1 MFVSTPQGLASA
13 MGKALK
19 QKGLHA
25 KHERDGQKRIPERG
39 FTCHEGHLHGSLD
52 GIQTIQVQF
61 RAVPNL
67 DEVADLLPEL
77 QSLVKSKGGV
87 VPDDQDD
94 HLIQLE
100 NGDFIANFVP
110 DYAVPILKNL
120 GFSVKR
126 EVFECIDAD
135 RELLA
140 ETCLELGNTY
150 GPCGHEQPVANAVS
164 VWYERHGVPARQQS
178 ILADRSNVV
187 ATLAGTGGGR
197 SLIFNAHLDTEISGP
212 DHDNLMESSDP
223 NRVGAWREGDRIFG
237 HTVLNDRGCMAVFM
251 VMAKALRSAG
261 AELAGDVICTSV
273 AGETGMAPVDEYRG
287 LNYEG
292 KGFGTRYLVDHGVRA
307 DYALVAETTAWSMSW
322 IECGAVYL
330 KITLR
335 GRNMYTPRL
344 IRATALADQPNA
356 IVKGAAVATALEAWG
371 IDYEERNSYMSELGE
386 VRPKAQVGAIRGGV
400 PYRPNRSSP
409 VCKLYMDVRT
419 PPGASQDAVVAEVRE
434 VARSVDPAAEVECYM
449 AKAGLVGTGVEPLAA
464 AVEGAYGEVVGG
476 RTPPPQVAHTS
487 MWRDTNVFNAVGIPS
502 LTFGPPRGSA
512 AVQGT
517 GHFELDDLVAAAK
530 VYAATAIDICG

>member
-1 MFVSTPQGLASA
+1 MFVSNTQGLARS

-25 KHERDGQKRIPERG
+25 KHPKSSQKRIPQRG
-39 FTCHEGHLHGSLD
+39 FTCHEDYRHGSRK
-52 GIQTIQVQF
+52 GVQTIQVRF

-67 DEVADLLPEL
+67 DEVADLIPEL
-77 QSLVKSKGGV
+77 QSLIKSKGGV
-87 VPDDQDD
+87 VPDGQDD

-100 NGDFIANFVP
+100 NGDFIANFMSG
-110 DYAVPILKNL
+110 YALPILDL
-120 GFSVKR
+120 GSNFKR
-126 EVFECIDAD
+126 EVFERIDAD

-150 GPCGHEQPVANAVS
+150 GPCGHEQPVADAVS
-164 VWYERHGVPARQQS
+164 AWYERHGVPASQQS

-212 DHDNLMESSDP
+212 DHDNLMESDDP

-237 HTVLNDRGCMAVFM
+237 HTVLNDRGCMSAFM
-251 VMAKALRSAG
+251 VVAKALRSAG
-261 AELAGDVICTSV
+261 AGLAGDVIFTSV

-287 LNYEG
+287 LSYEG
-292 KGFGTRYLVDHGVRA
+292 KGFGTRHLVDHGVRA

-344 IRATALADQPNA
+344 IRAPELADHPNA

-371 IDYEERNSYMSELGE
+371 IDYEERNSYVSELGE

-419 PPGASQDAVVAEVRE
+419 PPGASQDAVIAEVRE

-449 AKAGLVGTGVEPLAA
+449 AKAGLQGTGVEPLATS
-464 AVEGAYGEVVGG
+464 VEGAYGEVVGG

-530 VYAATAIDICG
+530 VYAAVAIDLCA

>member
-1 MFVSTPQGLASA
+1 MTAAGA
-13 MGKALK
+13 
-19 QKGLHA
+19 
-25 KHERDGQKRIPERG
+25 
-39 FTCHEGHLHGSLD
+39 
-52 GIQTIQVQF
+52 
-61 RAVPNL
+61 
-67 DEVADLLPEL
+67 EL
-77 QSLVKSKGGV
+77 R
-87 VPDDQDD
+87 
-94 HLIQLE
+94 
-100 NGDFIANFVP
+100 
-110 DYAVPILKNL
+110 
-120 GFSVKR
+120 R

-150 GPCGHEQPVANAVS
+150 GPCGHEQPVADAVS
-164 VWYERHGVPARQQS
+164 AWYERHGVPARQQS

-212 DHDNLMESSDP
+212 DHDNLMESDDP

-237 HTVLNDRGCMAVFM
+237 HTVLNDRGCMSAFM

-261 AELAGDVICTSV
+261 AALSGDVICTSV

-287 LNYEG
+287 LSYEG
-292 KGFGTRYLVDHGVRA
+292 KGFGTRHLVDHGVRA

-344 IRATALADQPNA
+344 IRAPELADHPNA

-371 IDYEERNSYMSELGE
+371 IDYEERNSYVSELGE

-419 PPGASQDAVVAEVRE
+419 PPGASQDAVIAEVRE

-449 AKAGLVGTGVEPLAA
+449 AKAGLLGTGVEPLAA
-464 AVEGAYGEVVGG
+464 SVEGAYGEVVGG
-476 RTPPPQVAHTS
+476 RTPSPQVAHTS

-530 VYAATAIDICG
+530 VYAAVAIDLCA

>member
-1 MFVSTPQGLASA
+1 MTAAGSDLRDQVFGL
-13 MGKALK
+13 
-19 QKGLHA
+19 
-25 KHERDGQKRIPERG
+25 
-39 FTCHEGHLHGSLD
+39 
-52 GIQTIQVQF
+52 
-61 RAVPNL
+61 
-67 DEVADLLPEL
+67 
-77 QSLVKSKGGV
+77 
-87 VPDDQDD
+87 
-94 HLIQLE
+94 
-100 NGDFIANFVP
+100 
-110 DYAVPILKNL
+110 
-120 GFSVKR
+120 
-126 EVFECIDAD
+126 IDAD

-150 GPCGHEQPVANAVS
+150 GPCGHEQPVADAVS
-164 VWYERHGVPARQQS
+164 AWYERHGIAARQQR
-178 ILADRSNVV
+178 ILSDRSNVV
-187 ATLAGTGGGR
+187 AVLPGSRPDGT

-223 NRVGAWREGDRIFG
+223 NLVGAWREGDRIFG
-237 HTVLNDRGCMAVFM
+237 HTVLNDRGCMSVFM
-251 VMAKALRSAG
+251 VMAKAFSDAG
-261 AELAGDVICTSV
+261 ARLGGDVILTSV
-273 AGETGMAPVDEYRG
+273 VGETGMAPVDEYQG
-287 LNYEG
+287 LGYEG
-292 KGFGTRYLVDHGVRA
+292 KGFGSRHLVDHGVRA
-307 DYALVAETTAWSMSW
+307 DHALVAETTAWSKSW

-344 IRATALADQPNA
+344 IREPDLPDHPNA

-371 IDYEERNSYMSELGE
+371 IDYEERNSYESEIGE

-419 PPGASQDAVVAEVRE
+419 PPGADQDAVVSEVRA

-449 AKAGLVGTGVEPLAA
+449 AKAGRVGTGIEPLSD
-464 AVEGAYGEVVGG
+464 AVERAYGEIVGG
-476 RTPPPQVAHTS
+476 ATPPPQTAHTS
-487 MWRDTNVFNAVGIPS
+487 MWRDTNIFNAVGIPS

-530 VYAATAIDICG
+530 VYAAVAMDLCA

>member
-1 MFVSTPQGLASA
+1 MTEP
-13 MGKALK
+13 
-19 QKGLHA
+19 
-25 KHERDGQKRIPERG
+25 D
-39 FTCHEGHLHGSLD
+39 
-52 GIQTIQVQF
+52 F
-61 RAVPNL
+61 R
-67 DEVADLLPEL
+67 
-77 QSLVKSKGGV
+77 
-87 VPDDQDD
+87 
-94 HLIQLE
+94 
-100 NGDFIANFVP
+100 
-110 DYAVPILKNL
+110 
-120 GFSVKR
+120 R
-126 EVFECIDAD
+126 EVFELIEAD

-150 GPCGHEQPVANAVS
+150 APCGHEQPGADAVS
-164 VWYERHGVPARQQS
+164 AWYQRHQIPARQQQ
-178 ILADRSNVV
+178 LLPDRSNVV
-187 ATLAGTGGGR
+187 ATLAGSEARGT

-237 HTVLNDRGCMAVFM
+237 HTVLNDRGCMSVFM
-251 VMAKALRSAG
+251 VMAKALSRARG
-261 AELAGDVICTSV
+261 RLAGDVILTSV
-273 AGETGMAPVDEYRG
+273 VGETGMAPVDEYQG
-287 LNYEG
+287 LSYEG
-292 KGFGTRYLVDHGVRA
+292 KGFGTRHLVDHGVRA

-330 KITLR
+330 KVTLR

-344 IRATALADQPNA
+344 IREPDLPDHPNA
-356 IVKGAAVATALEAWG
+356 IVKGAAVATALEAWC
-371 IDYEERNSYMSELGE
+371 IDYENRNSYQSELGE

-419 PPGASQDAVVAEVRE
+419 PPGADQDAVIDEVSA
-434 VARSVDPAAEVECYM
+434 VARSVDPGAEIECYT
-449 AKAGLVGTGVEPLAA
+449 AKAGRVGTGVEPLST
-464 AVEGAYGEVVGG
+464 AVERAYGEIVGG

-487 MWRDTNVFNAVGIPS
+487 MWRDTNIFNAVGIPS

-530 VYAATAIDICG
+530 VYAAVAIDVCG

>member
-1 MFVSTPQGLASA
+1 MTATGT
-13 MGKALK
+13 G
-19 QKGLHA
+19 
-25 KHERDGQKRIPERG
+25 
-39 FTCHEGHLHGSLD
+39 T
-52 GIQTIQVQF
+52 
-61 RAVPNL
+61 
-67 DEVADLLPEL
+67 DL
-77 QSLVKSKGGV
+77 
-87 VPDDQDD
+87 
-94 HLIQLE
+94 
-100 NGDFIANFVP
+100 
-110 DYAVPILKNL
+110 
-120 GFSVKR
+120 R
-126 EVFECIDAD
+126 RRVFECIDAD

-237 HTVLNDRGCMAVFM
+237 HTVLNDRGCMAAFM

-344 IRATALADQPNA
+344 LRATALADQPNA

-530 VYAATAIDICG
+530 VYAATALDICG

>member
-1 MFVSTPQGLASA
+1 MFVSNTQGLARS

-25 KHERDGQKRIPERG
+25 KHPKSGQKRIPQRG
-39 FTCHEGHLHGSLD
+39 FTCHEDYQHGSLK
-52 GIQTIQVQF
+52 GVQTIQVRF

-67 DEVADLLPEL
+67 DEVADLIPEL
-77 QSLVKSKGGV
+77 QSLIKSKGGV
-87 VPDDQDD
+87 VPDGQDD

-100 NGDFIANFVP
+100 NGDFIANFMP
-110 DYAVPILKNL
+110 GYALPILDL
-120 GFSVKR
+120 GSNFKR
-126 EVFECIDAD
+126 EVFERIDAD

-150 GPCGHEQPVANAVS
+150 GPCGHEQPVADAVS
-164 VWYERHGVPARQQS
+164 AWYERHGVPARQQS

-197 SLIFNAHLDTEISGP
+197 SLIFNAHLDTEISGH
-212 DHDNLMESSDP
+212 DHDNLMESDDP

-237 HTVLNDRGCMAVFM
+237 HTVLNDRGCMSVFM
-251 VMAKALRSAG
+251 VVAKALRSAG
-261 AELAGDVICTSV
+261 AALSGDVIFTSV

-287 LNYEG
+287 LSYEG
-292 KGFGTRYLVDHGVRA
+292 KGFGTRHLVDHGVRA

-344 IRATALADQPNA
+344 IRSPELADHPNA

-371 IDYEERNSYMSELGE
+371 IDYEERNSYVSELGE

-419 PPGASQDAVVAEVRE
+419 PPGTSQDAVIVEVRE

-449 AKAGLVGTGVEPLAA
+449 AKAGLQGTGVEPLAA

-476 RTPPPQVAHTS
+476 HTPPPQVAHTS

-530 VYAATAIDICG
+530 VYAAVAIDLCA